1 MLIPPVVHVLLQLVE
16 LSGDSLDVVQQ
27 TLGVSEAVRLTEL
40 RAQAAEGLQLTS
52 LLLQLRLHLLQD
64 RNKDRRQ
71 TSDPAVSQTRPWSPP
86 VSSADLH
93 GLPVVVHAA
102 VRLTCRTQSLQSA
115 LGEELQVGPQPLVA
129 LQSGQQSFELSFSL
143 SLTGLSCGVT
153 TAQFF

>member
-27 TLGVSEAVRLTEL
+27 TLGVSEVVRLTEL

-86 VSSADLH
+86 RSPL
-93 GLPVVVHAA
+93 
-102 VRLTCRTQSLQSA
+102 LTSMVCL
-115 LGEELQVGPQPLVA
+115 
-129 LQSGQQSFELSFSL
+129 
-143 SLTGLSCGVT
+143 
-153 TAQFF
+153 